1 MKDQFSTKKPGPN
14 LAELLVIAPGLPNG
28 TGSRDFI
35 TKSKTVQKLYY
46 QSHEQKLVR
55 GIPSVTLLA
64 YQSHTRL

>member
-35 TKSKTVQKLYY
+35 TKSKTEYKSCIV
-46 QSHEQKLVR
+46 SHMNKRWYEIFHPL
-55 GIPSVTLLA
+55 
-64 YQSHTRL
+64 HC